1 MPMSEKDSAQFEKDL
16 VNQLATEFLR
26 EQRAARRW
34 GIFFRFLLAGYLLL
48 LLIMYAGGEADM
60 RAGGFHDSRFTALV
74 EVDGVIATDAEASAD
89 NIVSGLRAAFEDE
102 RTAGIIVRINS
113 PGGSPVQ
120 AGYVFDEMRRLRK
133 ENPETPIYAVITDL
147 CASGGYYIAVGADKI
162 YADKASIV
170 GSIGVIMAGFGFVD
184 TLGKLG
190 VERRVRHAGE
200 NKGFLD
206 PFMPLREEEVA
217 HVDGMLEEIHR
228 QFQDVVRKG
237 RGDRL
242 QPDPAIF
249 SGLVWTG
256 EKSLEL
262 GLVDALGSSSY
273 VAREI
278 IGAEEI
284 VDFTRHE
291 NYFDRFARRIGAAMA
306 EQFLAPALRM
316 R

>member
-1 MPMSEKDSAQFEKDL
+1 MSERDPTQFEKDL
-16 VNQLATEFLR
+16 VNQVAMEFLR

-48 LLIMYAGGEADM
+48 LVILYAGGESDM
-60 RAGGFHDSRFTALV
+60 RVGGFHDSRFTALV
-74 EVDGVIATDAEASAD
+74 DVDGVIAADTMASAD
-89 NIVSGLRAAFEDE
+89 LIVSGLRAAFEDE
-102 RTAGIIVRINS
+102 RTAGVIVRINS

-133 ENPETPIYAVITDL
+133 ENPDTPIYAVITDL

-184 TLGKLG
+184 SLGKLG
-190 VERRVRHAGE
+190 VERRVRHAGV
-200 NKGFLD
+200 NKGFMD
-206 PFMPLREEEVA
+206 PFMPLRDEDVA
-217 HVDGMLEEIHR
+217 YVDGMLDEIYR
-228 QFQDVVRKG
+228 QFISVVKQG

-242 QPDPAIF
+242 KQDPTIF

-256 EKSLEL
+256 EKSLQL
-262 GLVDALGSSSY
+262 GLVDGLGSSSY

-278 IGAEEI
+278 VGAEEI

-291 NYFDRFARRIGAAMA
+291 NYFDRFARRFGVAMA
-306 EQFLAPALRM
+306 EKLQAPVFRLR
-316 R
+316 

>member
-1 MPMSEKDSAQFEKDL
+1 MSERDPVQFEKDL
-16 VNQLATEFLR
+16 VNQLAMEFLR

-34 GIFFRFLLAGYLLL
+34 GIFFRFLLAGYLIL
-48 LLIMYAGGEADM
+48 LLIMYAGGERDI

-74 EVDGVIATDAEASAD
+74 EVDGVIATDTEASAD

-102 RTAGIIVRINS
+102 RTAGVIVRINS

-120 AGYVFDEMRRLRK
+120 AGYVFDEMRRLHG
-133 ENPETPIYAVITDL
+133 ENPAIPIYAVISDL

-184 TLGKLG
+184 TLNKLG
-190 VERRVRHAGE
+190 VERRIRHAGE

-206 PFMPLREEEVA
+206 PFLPLREDELA
-217 HVDGMLEEIHR
+217 HVDGMLDEIYQ
-228 QFQDVVRKG
+228 QFQAVVKKG
-237 RGDRL
+237 RGNRL
-242 QPDPAIF
+242 KPDPAVF

-256 EKSLEL
+256 EKALQM
-262 GLVDALGSSSY
+262 GLVDGLGSASY

-306 EQFLAPALRM
+306 EQFLAPSLRL

>member
-1 MPMSEKDSAQFEKDL
+1 MSERDPAQFEKDL
-16 VNQLATEFLR
+16 VNQVAMEFLR

-48 LLIMYAGGEADM
+48 LLIMYAGGEAEM

-89 NIVSGLRAAFEDE
+89 NIVTGLRAAFEDE
-102 RTAGIIVRINS
+102 RTAGVIVRINS

-133 ENPETPIYAVITDL
+133 ENPAIPLYAVISDL

-170 GSIGVIMAGFGFVD
+170 GSIGVIMSGFGFVD
-184 TLGKLG
+184 SMGKLG

-206 PFMPLREEEVA
+206 PFTPLRDDEVA
-217 HVDGMLEEIHR
+217 HVDGMLDEIYE
-228 QFQDVVRKG
+228 QFKSVVRKG

-242 QPDPAIF
+242 KEDPAIF

-256 EKSLEL
+256 EKSLQL
-262 GLVDALGSSSY
+262 GLVDGLGSASY

>member
-1 MPMSEKDSAQFEKDL
+1 MSERDPAQFEKDL
-16 VNQLATEFLR
+16 VNQVAMEFLR
-26 EQRAARRW
+26 EQRVARRW
-34 GIFFRFLLAGYLLL
+34 GIFFRFLFAAYLLL
-48 LLIMYAGGEADM
+48 FLIMYVGGEADI
-60 RAGGFHDSRFTALV
+60 RAGGFGESRFTALV
-74 EVDGVIATDAEASAD
+74 EVDGVIAPDTEASAD
-89 NIVSGLRAAFEDE
+89 HIVSGLRDAFEDE

-133 ENPETPIYAVITDL
+133 EYPETPLYAVITDL

-170 GSIGVIMAGFGFVD
+170 GSIGVIMSGFGFVD
-184 TLGKLG
+184 SLGKLG
-190 VERRVRHAGE
+190 MERRVRHAGV
-200 NKGFLD
+200 NKGFMD
-206 PFMPLREEEVA
+206 PFQPLREEEVA
-217 HVDGMLEEIHR
+217 HVDGMLDEIYQ
-228 QFQDVVRKG
+228 QFIKVVKEG
-237 RGDRL
+237 RGTRL
-242 QPDPAIF
+242 KDDPAIF

-278 IGAEEI
+278 IGAKEI
-284 VDFTRHE
+284 VDFTRRE
-291 NYFDRFARRIGAAMA
+291 NYLDRFARRFGTAMA
-306 EQFLAPALRM
+306 DKFLAPTLRL

>member
-1 MPMSEKDSAQFEKDL
+1 MSERDPAQFEKDL
-16 VNQLATEFLR
+16 VNQVAMEFLR

-34 GIFFRFLLAGYLLL
+34 GIFFRFLFAAYLLL
-48 LLIMYAGGEADM
+48 FLIMYVGGEADI
-60 RAGGFHDSRFTALV
+60 RAGGFGESRFTALV
-74 EVDGVIATDAEASAD
+74 EVDGVIAPDTEASAD
-89 NIVSGLRAAFEDE
+89 HIVSGLRDAFEDE

-133 ENPETPIYAVITDL
+133 EYPETPLYAVITDL

-170 GSIGVIMAGFGFVD
+170 GSIGVIMSGFGFVD
-184 TLGKLG
+184 SLGKLG
-190 VERRVRHAGE
+190 MERRVRHAGV
-200 NKGFLD
+200 NKGFMD
-206 PFMPLREEEVA
+206 PFQPLREEEVA
-217 HVDGMLEEIHR
+217 HVDGMLDEIYQ
-228 QFQDVVRKG
+228 QFIKVVKEG
-237 RGDRL
+237 RGTRL
-242 QPDPAIF
+242 KDDPAIF

-278 IGAEEI
+278 IGAKEI
-284 VDFTRHE
+284 VDFTRRE
-291 NYFDRFARRIGAAMA
+291 NYLDRFARRFGTAMA
-306 EQFLAPALRM
+306 DKFLAPTLRL

>member
-1 MPMSEKDSAQFEKDL
+1 MPMSERDPAQFEKDL
-16 VNQLATEFLR
+16 VNQVAMEFLR
-26 EQRAARRW
+26 EQKVARRW
-34 GIFFRFLLAGYLLL
+34 GIFFRFLFAAYLLL
-48 LLIMYAGGEADM
+48 FLIIYVGGESDM
-60 RAGGFHDSRFTALV
+60 RAGGFGVSRFTALV
-74 EVDGVIATDAEASAD
+74 EVDGVIATDTEASAD
-89 NIVSGLRAAFEDE
+89 NIVAGLRAAFEDE
-102 RTAGIIVRINS
+102 RTAGVIMRINS

-133 ENPETPIYAVITDL
+133 EYPDTPIYAVITDL

-184 TLGKLG
+184 SLDKLG

-200 NKGFLD
+200 NKGFMD
-206 PFMPLREEEVA
+206 PFMPARDDEVA
-217 HVDGMLEEIHR
+217 HVDGMLDEIYQ
-228 QFQDVVRKG
+228 QFISVVKEG
-237 RGDRL
+237 RGTRL
-242 QPDPAIF
+242 KDDPAIF

-278 IGAEEI
+278 VGAKEI
-284 VDFTRHE
+284 MDFTRRE
-291 NYFDRFARRIGAAMA
+291 NYFDRFARRVGAAMA
-306 EQFLAPALRM
+306 EQFLEPALSLR
-316 R
+316 